1 VVERYVDGPSWPE
14 GNLEEFMAID
24 PHNPRRD
31 RELGMERPIT
41 RRDFIDG
48 VAVAIGGASLLAQNA
63 SAATAF
69 PQDRPGYDPP
79 TLIGMRG
86 SHEGSYDYAH
96 ALRDGKIFKSA
107 VAPNDTRE
115 KYDLVVVGG
124 GISGLAAAY
133 FYRART
139 NPEAKILILDNHDD
153 FGGHA
158 KRNEF
163 RPNGRLLIT
172 NGGTLS
178 IESPFDYSREARGL
192 LTELGID
199 PVALEANSEKIT
211 DRSALSGLRNGFF
224 FDKETFGTDRLVV
237 GLPGG
242 RRGAAAPGA
251 SWKEFLAKTPL
262 SEQAQADIARLQEEQ
277 VDYLP
282 GLSDDEK
289 KDRLSRIS
297 YKDFLLNVVKVHPDV
312 IPFYQTRTHGLYG
325 VGIDA
330 VGALEL
336 WPNSPG
342 FQGMNLKPGPYRR
355 LSFTALGEHIPKKP
369 YEYHF
374 PDGNAT
380 IARLLLRSLIPGA
393 MPGHTAED
401 SVLANVD
408 YGQLDRAGSPIRIRL
423 GSTCLRARHV
433 GNLPSSKEVEI
444 VYGRRQEMYSV
455 RSNSVILS
463 CWNMMIPYLCPELP
477 AKQREALKYGV
488 KVPLVYT
495 AVALRNWTAFKTLGL
510 RGVQTPGMY
519 HSTVNLEQPTDIGDY
534 RPELSPEQPILA
546 RMLRTPCKPGLSAR
560 DQQRAGHVDLLSTPF
575 STFERNIRDQFARI
589 LGAGGFDPAR
599 DIDAI
604 TVNRWPHGY
613 AYEYNYLWD
622 PEWPKGQ
629 SPCEL
634 GRQRFGRISI
644 ANSDAAAAAYT
655 DQAIDQAYR
664 AVQEQLASGA

>member
-1 VVERYVDGPSWPE
+1 
-14 GNLEEFMAID
+14 MANEPPD
-24 PHNPRRD
+24 PKRD
-31 RELGMERPIT
+31 KELGMDRPIT
-41 RRDFIDG
+41 RRDFLDG
-48 VAVAIGGASLLAQNA
+48 VAVTIGAAGLLAEQA
-63 SAATAF
+63 RAAADF

-79 TLIGMRG
+79 VLTGMRG
-86 SHEGSYDYAH
+86 SHDGSYTYAH
-96 ALRDGKIFKSA
+96 ALRDGRVFQNA
-107 VAPNDTRE
+107 AAPIDTGE
-115 KYDLVVVGG
+115 AYDLIIVGG

-139 NPEAKILILDNHDD
+139 KSSARILILDNHDD

-163 RPNGRLLIT
+163 RPAGRLFLC

-178 IESPFDYSREARGL
+178 IESPFDYSKEARGL

-199 PVALEANSEKIT
+199 PVTLEANSEKIT
-211 DRSALSGLRNGFF
+211 DRSALGGLENAVF

-242 RRGAAAPGA
+242 RRAAGANDDGDA
-251 SWKEFLAKTPL
+251 WKKFLAKTPL
-262 SEQAQADIARLQEEQ
+262 SEKAQADILRLQEDH
-277 VDYLP
+277 VDYMP

-297 YKDFLLNVVKVHPDV
+297 YKDFLLQFVKVDPSV

-336 WPNSPG
+336 WGYFPG
-342 FQGMNLKPGPYRR
+342 FQGMNLEPGPYRR
-355 LSFTALGEHIPKKP
+355 LSFTALGQHIPKQP
-369 YEYHF
+369 YDYHF

-380 IARLLLRSLIPGA
+380 IARLLVRSLIPGT

-401 SVLANVD
+401 SILANVD
-408 YGQLDRAGSPIRIRL
+408 YSRLDKSDSPVRIRL
-423 GSTCLRARHV
+423 GSTCLHARHV
-433 GNLPSSKEVEI
+433 GNPTTAQEVEI
-444 VYGRRQEMYSV
+444 VYGREQRMYSV
-455 RSNSVILS
+455 RAKSVVLA

-477 AKQREALKYGV
+477 AKQKEALHYGV

-495 AVALRNWTAFKTLGL
+495 NVALRNWVAFKKLGL
-510 RGVQTPGMY
+510 RGAQTPGMY
-519 HSTVNLEQPTDIGDY
+519 HSNMNLEQPTDIAGY
-534 RPELSPEQPILA
+534 RPEIAPEEPILL

-560 DQQRAGHVDLLSTPF
+560 DQQRAGHVDLLMTPF
-575 STFERNIRDQFARI
+575 STFERNIRDQLARV

-629 SPCEL
+629 SPCEI
-634 GRQRFGRISI
+634 GRQRFGRISV

-664 AVQEQLASGA
+664 AIEEQLAVSA

>member
-1 VVERYVDGPSWPE
+1 MNS
-14 GNLEEFMAID
+14 
-24 PHNPRRD
+24 D
-31 RELGMERPIT
+31 RELGMDRPIT
-41 RRDFIDG
+41 RRDFLDG
-48 VAVAIGGASLLAQNA
+48 AAVAIGGASLLAQNA
-63 SAATAF
+63 EAATAF

-79 TLIGMRG
+79 TLTGMRG
-86 SHEGSYDYAH
+86 SHDGSYSYAH
-96 ALRDGKIFKSA
+96 ALRDGKA
-107 VAPNDTRE
+107 VGTPVDTGE
-115 KYDLVVVGG
+115 TYDLVVVGG

-139 NPEAKILILDNHDD
+139 HASAKILIIDNHDD

-163 RPNGRLLIT
+163 RPGGHPFIT
-172 NGGTLS
+172 NGGTLG
-178 IESPFDYSREARGL
+178 IESPFDYSNQARGL
-192 LTELGID
+192 LSELGID
-199 PVALEANSEKIT
+199 PVTLEAKSEKIT
-211 DRSALSGLRNGFF
+211 DRTALRGLQNGFF
-224 FDKETFGTDRLVV
+224 FDKETFGADRLVV
-237 GLPGG
+237 GLPG
-242 RRGAAAPGA
+242 RRGAASSSAAGPA
-251 SWKEFLAKTPL
+251 WKEFLAKTPL
-262 SEQAQADIARLQEEQ
+262 SERAQADIERLQEAQ
-277 VDYLP
+277 IDYMP

-289 KDRLSRIS
+289 KDRLSRMS

-342 FQGMNLKPGPYRR
+342 FQGMNLKPGPYHR
-355 LSFTALGEHIPKKP
+355 LSFTAMGEHIPKKP

-380 IARLLLRSLIPGA
+380 IARLLVRSLIPGA

-408 YGQLDRAGSPIRIRL
+408 YSKLDKSDSPVRIRL
-423 GSTCLRARHV
+423 SSTCLLTRHV
-433 GNLPSSKEVEI
+433 GNPATAKEVEVI
-444 VYGRRQEMYSV
+444 YGREQQLYSV
-455 RSNSVILS
+455 RAKSVILG

-477 AKQREALKYGV
+477 KKQQEALHYGV

-495 AVALRNWTAFKTLGL
+495 AVALRNWTAFQKLGV

-519 HSTVNLEQPTDIGDY
+519 HSTLNLEQPTDIADY
-534 RPELSPEQPILA
+534 RPALSPEQPILV

-560 DQQRAGHVDLLSTPF
+560 DQQRAGHADLLSTPF
-575 STFERNIRDQFARI
+575 STFERNIRDQFARV
-589 LGAGGFDPAR
+589 LGGGGFDPAR

-613 AYEYNYLWD
+613 AYEYNFLWD
-622 PEWPKGQ
+622 PEWPKGG
-629 SPCEL
+629 SPCEI
-634 GRQRFGRISI
+634 GRKRFGRISI

-664 AVQEQLASGA
+664 AVHEQLT

>member
-1 VVERYVDGPSWPE
+1 MSS
-14 GNLEEFMAID
+14 
-24 PHNPRRD
+24 D
-31 RELGMERPIT
+31 RELGMDRPIT
-41 RRDFIDG
+41 RRDFLDG
-48 VAVAIGGASLLAQNA
+48 VAVAIGGASLLAEQA
-63 SAATAF
+63 RAATIF

-79 TLIGMRG
+79 TLAGMRG
-86 SHEGSYDYAH
+86 SHDGSYDFAH
-96 ALRDGKIFKSA
+96 ALRDGKP
-107 VAPNDTRE
+107 VGTPVDTGE
-115 KYDLVVVGG
+115 TYDLVIVGG

-133 FYRART
+133 FYRAR
-139 NPEAKILILDNHDD
+139 NASAKILIVDNHDD

-163 RPNGRLLIT
+163 RPGGRLFIT

-178 IESPFDYSREARGL
+178 IESPFDYSKEARGL
-192 LTELGID
+192 LSELGID
-199 PVALEANSEKIT
+199 PVTLEEKSEKIT
-211 DRSALSGLRNGFF
+211 DRTALQGLQNAFF

-237 GLPGG
+237 GMPGG
-242 RRGAAAPGA
+242 RRGGAAA
-251 SWKEFLAKTPL
+251 SLTWKEYLAKTPL
-262 SEQAQADIARLQEEQ
+262 SEQAQADIARLQEEHT
-277 VDYLP
+277 DYMA

-289 KDRLSRIS
+289 KDRLSRMS

-342 FQGMNLKPGPYRR
+342 FQGLNLKPGPYRR

-380 IARLLLRSLIPGA
+380 IARLLVRSLVPGA

-408 YGQLDRAGSPIRIRL
+408 YGRLDRSDSPVRIRL
-423 GSTCLRARHV
+423 GSTCLRARHI
-433 GNLPSSKEVEI
+433 GNPVTAKEVEV
-444 VYGRRQEMYSV
+444 VYGREKQMYSV
-455 RSNSVILS
+455 RAKSVILG

-477 AKQREALKYGV
+477 QKQQEALHYGV

-495 AVALRNWTAFKTLGL
+495 AVALRNWTAFKKLGI

-519 HSTVNLEQPTDIGDY
+519 HSTLNLEQPTDIGDY
-534 RPELSPEQPILA
+534 RPALSPDQPILV

-560 DQQRAGHVDLLSTPF
+560 DQQRAGHADLLSTPF
-575 STFERNIRDQFARI
+575 STFERNIRDQFARV

-613 AYEYNYLWD
+613 AYEYTFLWD

-629 SPCEL
+629 SPCEV
-634 GRQRFGRISI
+634 GRKRFGRISI

-664 AVQEQLASGA
+664 AVQEQLS

>member
-1 VVERYVDGPSWPE
+1 
-14 GNLEEFMAID
+14 MAGES
-24 PHNPRRD
+24 HNPQRD
-31 RELGMERPIT
+31 RELGMDRHIT

-48 VAVAIGGASLLAQNA
+48 VAVAVGAAGLLAPNA
-63 SAATAF
+63 AAATGF
-69 PQDRPGYDPP
+69 PQDQPGYDPP
-79 TLIGMRG
+79 RLTGMRG
-86 SHEGSYDYAH
+86 SHDGSYTYAH
-96 ALRDGKIFKSA
+96 ALRDGNIFKNA
-107 VAPNDTRE
+107 AQPEDTRE

-133 FYRART
+133 FYRAR
-139 NPEAKILILDNHDD
+139 AGSSARILILDNHDD

-163 RPNGRLLIT
+163 RPGGRLFIT

-178 IESPFDYSREARGL
+178 IESPFDYSNEARGL

-199 PVALEANSEKIT
+199 PVALEEKSEKIT
-211 DRSALSGLRNGFF
+211 DRWALAGLRNGVF

-242 RRGAAAPGA
+242 RRGASSAGA
-251 SWKEFLAKTPL
+251 SSAGGTWKEFLAETPL
-262 SEQAQADIARLQEEQ
+262 SEPAQADIRRLQEDRI
-277 VDYLP
+277 DYMP
-282 GLSDDEK
+282 GLSDEEK
-289 KDRLSRIS
+289 KDRLSRMS

-336 WPNSPG
+336 WPYSPG
-342 FQGMNLKPGPYRR
+342 FQGLNLKPGPYAR

-374 PDGNAT
+374 PDGNAS
-380 IARLLLRSLIPGA
+380 IARLLVRALIPGS
-393 MPGHTAED
+393 MSGHSAED

-408 YGQLDRAGSPIRIRL
+408 YSKLDRADAPIRIRL

-433 GNLPSSKEVEI
+433 GNPASAKEVEI
-444 VYGRRQEMYSV
+444 VYGREKQMYSV
-455 RSNSVILS
+455 RADKVILA

-495 AVALRNWTAFKTLGL
+495 AVALRNWTAFKKLGV
-510 RGVQTPGMY
+510 RGIQTPGMY
-519 HSTVNLEQPTDIGDY
+519 HSTLNLEQPTDIGDY
-534 RPELSPEQPILA
+534 RPALAPDQPILA

-560 DQQRAGHVDLLSTPF
+560 DQQRAGHVDLLMTPF
-575 STFERNIRDQFARI
+575 AIFERNIRDQFARV
-589 LGAGGFDPAR
+589 LGEGGFDPAR
-599 DIDAI
+599 DIEAI

-629 SPCEL
+629 SPCEI
-634 GRQRFGRISI
+634 GRQRFGHISI

-664 AVQEQLASGA
+664 AVQEQLASSA

>member
-1 VVERYVDGPSWPE
+1 M
-14 GNLEEFMAID
+14 N
-24 PHNPRRD
+24 RD
-31 RELGMERPIT
+31 RDLGMDRPIS
-41 RRDFIDG
+41 RRDFLDG
-48 VAVAIGGASLLAQNA
+48 VAVGIGALGLVTGRAE
-63 SAATAF
+63 AATAF
-69 PQDRPGYDPP
+69 PQDRPGYNPP
-79 TLIGMRG
+79 TLTGMRG
-86 SHEGSYDYAH
+86 SHDGSYDYAH
-96 ALRDGKIFKSA
+96 ALRDGNAFQNA
-107 VAPNDTRE
+107 GTPVDTQE
-115 KYDLVVVGG
+115 IYDLVIVGG

-133 FYRART
+133 FYRAR
-139 NPEAKILILDNHDD
+139 NASAKILILDNHDD

-163 RPNGRLLIT
+163 RPGGRLLIT

-178 IESPFDYSREARGL
+178 IESPFDYSKEARGL
-192 LTELGID
+192 LSELGID
-199 PVALEANSEKIT
+199 PVKLEENSEKIT
-211 DRSALSGLRNGFF
+211 DRTVFQGLQNAVF
-224 FDKETFGTDRLVV
+224 FDKETFGADRLVV
-237 GLPGG
+237 GVPGG
-242 RRGAAAPGA
+242 RRGTGAPAGPT
-251 SWKEFLAKTPL
+251 WKEFLAKTPL
-262 SEQAQADIARLQEEQ
+262 SEQAQADIARLQEEH
-277 VDYLP
+277 VDYMP

-289 KDRLSRIS
+289 KDRLSRMS
-297 YKDFLLNVVKVHPDV
+297 YKDFLLNVVKVHADV

-355 LSFTALGEHIPKKP
+355 LSFTALGDHIEKQP

-380 IARLLLRSLIPGA
+380 IARLLMRSLIKDA

-401 SVLANVD
+401 SVLANSD
-408 YGQLDRAGSPIRIRL
+408 YSRLDRSDSQVRIRL

-433 GNLPSSKEVEI
+433 GDPAAAKEVEV
-444 VYGRRQEMYSV
+444 VYGREKQMYSV
-455 RSNSVILS
+455 RAKSVILG

-477 AKQREALKYGV
+477 AKQQEALHYGV

-495 AVALRNWTAFKTLGL
+495 AVALRNWSAFKKLGM
-510 RGVQTPGMY
+510 RGAQTPGMY
-519 HSTVNLEQPTDIGDY
+519 HTTMNLELPTNIGEY
-534 RPELSPEQPILA
+534 RPEISPDQSILV

-560 DQQRAGHVDLLSTPF
+560 DQQRVGHADLLSTPF
-575 STFERNIRDQFARI
+575 STFERNIRDQFARV
-589 LGAGGFDPAR
+589 LGPGGFDPAR

-613 AYEYNYLWD
+613 AYEYNFLWD
-622 PEWPKGQ
+622 PEWPKGE
-629 SPCEL
+629 SPCEI
-634 GRQRFGRISI
+634 GRKRFGRISI

-664 AVQEQLASGA
+664 AVQEQLAHDA

>member
-1 VVERYVDGPSWPE
+1 MNS
-14 GNLEEFMAID
+14 
-24 PHNPRRD
+24 D
-31 RELGMERPIT
+31 RELGMDAPIT
-41 RRDFIDG
+41 RRDFLDG
-48 VAVAIGGASLLAQNA
+48 VAMAVGGASLLAGNA
-63 SAATAF
+63 SAATTF
-69 PQDRPGYDPP
+69 PQDRSGYDPP
-79 TLIGMRG
+79 TLTGMRG
-86 SHEGSYDYAH
+86 SHDGSYDYAH
-96 ALRDGKIFKSA
+96 TLRDGNFWKSA
-107 VAPNDTRE
+107 GTAVDTGE
-115 KYDLVVVGG
+115 TYDLVVVGG

-133 FYRART
+133 FYRAKT
-139 NPEAKILILDNHDD
+139 NPGAKILIIDNHDD

-163 RPNGRLLIT
+163 RPGGRLLIT

-178 IESPFDYSREARGL
+178 IESPFDYSKQARGL
-192 LTELGID
+192 LSELGIE
-199 PVALEANSEKIT
+199 PETLEAKSEKIT
-211 DRSALSGLRNGFF
+211 DRSAFQGLQGAFF

-237 GLPGG
+237 GMPGG
-242 RRGAAAPGA
+242 RRGASAPAGPT
-251 SWKEFLAKTPL
+251 WKEFLAKTPL
-262 SEQAQADIARLQEEQ
+262 SDQAKADIARLQEEH

-282 GLSDDEK
+282 GLSDEEK
-289 KDRLSRIS
+289 KDKLSRIS
-297 YKDFLLNVVKVHPDV
+297 YKDFLLNFVKVHPDV

-355 LSFTALGEHIPKKP
+355 LSFTAMGEHIPKQP

-380 IARLLLRSLIPGA
+380 IARLLVRSLIPAA

-408 YGQLDRAGSPIRIRL
+408 YSRLDRSDSPIRIRL
-423 GSTCLRARHV
+423 GSTCVRARHL
-433 GNLPSSKEVEI
+433 GDATKAKEVEV
-444 VYGRRQEMYSV
+444 VYGREKQLYTV
-455 RSNSVILS
+455 RAKSAILG
-463 CWNMMIPYLCPELP
+463 CWNMMIPYLCPDLP
-477 AKQREALKYGV
+477 PKQKEALHYGV

-495 AVALRNWTAFKTLGL
+495 AVALRNWTAFKKLGM

-519 HSTVNLEQPTDIGDY
+519 HSTLNLEQPTDIADY
-534 RPELSPEQPILA
+534 RPAMSPDQPIVV

-560 DQQRAGHVDLLSTPF
+560 DQQRVGHADLLATPF
-575 STFERNIRDQFARI
+575 STFERNIRDQFARV
-589 LGAGGFDPAR
+589 LGSGGFDPAR

-613 AYEYNYLWD
+613 AYEYNFLWD
-622 PEWPKGQ
+622 PEWPKGE
-629 SPCEL
+629 SPCEI
-634 GRQRFGRISI
+634 GRKRFGRISI

-664 AVQEQLASGA
+664 AVQEQLS

>member
-1 VVERYVDGPSWPE
+1 
-14 GNLEEFMAID
+14 M
-24 PHNPRRD
+24 D
-31 RELGMERPIT
+31 RAIT
-41 RRDFIDG
+41 RRDFLDG
-48 VAVAIGGASLLAQNA
+48 VAVAVGGASLLTEKAG
-63 SAATAF
+63 AATVFA
-69 PQDRPGYDPP
+69 QDRPGYDPP
-79 TLIGMRG
+79 TLAGMRG
-86 SHEGSYDYAH
+86 SHDGSYDFAH
-96 ALRDGKIFKSA
+96 ALRDGKS
-107 VAPNDTRE
+107 VGTPVETGE
-115 KYDLVVVGG
+115 TYDLVVVGG

-139 NPEAKILILDNHDD
+139 NPSAKILILDNHDD

-163 RPNGRLLIT
+163 RPGGRLFIT
-172 NGGTLS
+172 NGGTLG
-178 IESPFDYSREARGL
+178 IESPFDYSNEARGL
-192 LTELGID
+192 LSTLGID
-199 PVALEANSEKIT
+199 PVTLEANSEKIT
-211 DRSALSGLRNGFF
+211 DRTALQGLQNAFF
-224 FDKETFGTDRLVV
+224 FDRETFGADRLVV
-237 GLPGG
+237 GMPGA
-242 RRGAAAPGA
+242 RRGAASPGA
-251 SWKEFLAKTPL
+251 GATWKEFLAKTPL
-262 SEQAQADIARLQEEQ
+262 SEQAQADIARLQQEHI
-277 VDYLP
+277 DYMP

-289 KDRLSRIS
+289 KDRLSRMS

-342 FQGMNLKPGPYRR
+342 FEGLNLKPGPYRR

-380 IARLLLRSLIPGA
+380 IARLLVRSLVPGA
-393 MPGHTAED
+393 MPGHSAED

-408 YGQLDRAGSPIRIRL
+408 YSRLDKSDSPVRIRL
-423 GSTCLRARHV
+423 SSTCLRARHV
-433 GNLPSSKEVEI
+433 GDPATAKEVEI
-444 VYGRRQEMYSV
+444 VYGREKQLYAVRAKSV
-455 RSNSVILS
+455 VLG

-477 AKQREALKYGV
+477 HKQKEALRYGV

-495 AVALRNWTAFKTLGL
+495 AVALRNWSAFKKLGI

-519 HSTVNLEQPTDIGDY
+519 HTTLNLEQPTDIGNY
-534 RPELSPEQPILA
+534 RPALSPEQPILV

-560 DQQRAGHVDLLSTPF
+560 EQQRAGHVDLLSTPF
-575 STFERNIRDQFARI
+575 STFERNIRDQFARV

-613 AYEYNYLWD
+613 AYEYTFLWD
-622 PEWPKGQ
+622 PEWPKGE
-629 SPCEL
+629 SPCEI
-634 GRQRFGRISI
+634 GRKRFGRISI

-664 AVQEQLASGA
+664 AVQEQLS

>member
-1 VVERYVDGPSWPE
+1 MKL
-14 GNLEEFMAID
+14 N
-24 PHNPRRD
+24 RD
-31 RELGMERPIT
+31 RELGMHRPIT
-41 RRDFIDG
+41 RRDFLDG
-48 VAVAIGGASLLAQNA
+48 MAIAVGGAALAGH
-63 SAATAF
+63 AAGATTF
-69 PQDRPGYDPP
+69 PQDRPGYNPP
-79 TLIGMRG
+79 TLTGMRG
-86 SHEGSYDYAH
+86 SHDGSYDYAH
-96 ALRDGKIFKSA
+96 PLRDPNFWKSA
-107 VAPNDTRE
+107 GTAVDTGE
-115 KYDLVVVGG
+115 TYDLVVVGG

-133 FYRART
+133 FYRAK
-139 NPEAKILILDNHDD
+139 NPVAKILIIDNHDD

-163 RPNGRLLIT
+163 RPGGRLLIT

-178 IESPFDYSREARGL
+178 IESPFDYSKEARGL
-192 LTELGID
+192 LSNLGID
-199 PVALEANSEKIT
+199 PVTLESKSEKIT
-211 DRSALSGLRNGFF
+211 DRTALQGLQGAFF

-237 GLPGG
+237 GMPGG
-242 RRGAAAPGA
+242 RRGAATAGP
-251 SWKEFLAKTPL
+251 SWKDFLAKTPL
-262 SEQAQADIARLQEEQ
+262 PEQAQADIARLQEEH
-277 VDYLP
+277 VDYMP

-289 KDRLSRIS
+289 KDRLSRMS
-297 YKDFLLNVVKVHPDV
+297 YKDFLLKVVKVHPDV

-355 LSFTALGEHIPKKP
+355 LSFTALGEHIPKQP

-380 IARLLLRSLIPGA
+380 IARLLVRALIPAA

-408 YGQLDRAGSPIRIRL
+408 YGRLDKSDSQIRIRL
-423 GSTCLRARHV
+423 GSTCLRARHI
-433 GNLPSSKEVEI
+433 GNPATAKEVEI
-444 VYGRRQEMYSV
+444 VYGREKQLYSV
-455 RSNSVILS
+455 RAKSVVLG

-477 AKQREALKYGV
+477 SSQKEALHYGV

-495 AVALRNWTAFKTLGL
+495 AVALRNWTAFKKLGM
-510 RGVQTPGMY
+510 RGAQTPGMY
-519 HSTVNLEQPTDIGDY
+519 HTTLNLEQPTDIADY
-534 RPELSPEQPILA
+534 RPDISPEQPIIA

-560 DQQRAGHVDLLSTPF
+560 DQQRAGHADLLSTPF
-575 STFERNIRDQFARI
+575 STFERNIRDQFARV

-599 DIDAI
+599 DIEAI

-613 AYEYNYLWD
+613 AYEYNFLWD
-622 PEWPKGQ
+622 PEWPKGE
-629 SPCEL
+629 SPCEI
-634 GRQRFGRISI
+634 GRKRFGRISI

-664 AVQEQLASGA
+664 AVQEQLS

>member
-1 VVERYVDGPSWPE
+1 
-14 GNLEEFMAID
+14 M
-24 PHNPRRD
+24 
-31 RELGMERPIT
+31 
-41 RRDFIDG
+41 DG
-48 VAVAIGGASLLAQNA
+48 VAVAMGAASLLPRSAE
-63 SAATAF
+63 AATVF

-79 TLIGMRG
+79 KLTGMRG

-96 ALRDGKIFKSA
+96 ALRDGHVFQNA
-107 VAPNDTRE
+107 GTPEDTRE
-115 KYDLVVVGG
+115 TYDLVIVGG

-133 FYRART
+133 FYRAHGK
-139 NPEAKILILDNHDD
+139 PGAKILILDNHDD

-163 RPNGRLLIT
+163 RPGGRLFIA
-172 NGGTLS
+172 NGGTAG
-178 IESPFDYSREARGL
+178 IESPFDYSKEARGL

-199 PVALEANSEKIT
+199 PVTLEANSEKIT
-211 DRSALSGLRNGFF
+211 DRSALAGLRGGFF
-224 FDKETFGTDRLVV
+224 FDKETFGADRLVT
-237 GLPGG
+237 GMPGG
-242 RRGAAAPGA
+242 RRAAAGA
-251 SWKEFLAKTPL
+251 GSPWKEFLAKTPL
-262 SEQAQADIARLQEEQ
+262 SEQAQADIVRLQEDK
-277 VDYLP
+277 VDYLA
-282 GLSDDEK
+282 GLSDEEK
-289 KDRLSRIS
+289 KDRLSRMS
-297 YKDFLLNVVKVHPDV
+297 YKDFLLNVVKVHPEV

-336 WPNSPG
+336 WPRSPG

-355 LSFTALGEHIPKKP
+355 LSFTALGEHIEKQP

-380 IARLLLRSLIPGA
+380 IARLLVRALIPSA

-401 SVLANVD
+401 SIAANVD
-408 YGQLDRAGSPIRIRL
+408 YRQLDRADSAVRLRL
-423 GSTCLRARHV
+423 GSTCVRARHL
-433 GNLPSSKEVEI
+433 GDAAEAKGVEI
-444 VYGRRQEMYSV
+444 VYGRDKKLYSV
-455 RSNSVILS
+455 RAGSVILA

-477 AKQREALKYGV
+477 AAQRDALKYGV

-495 AVALRNWTAFKTLGL
+495 VVALRNWTAFQKLGVH
-510 RGVQTPGMY
+510 GVQTPGLY
-519 HSTVNLEQPTDIGDY
+519 HSTLNLEQPTDIGEY
-534 RPELSPEQPILA
+534 RPALAPEEPILA

-560 DQQRAGHVDLLSTPF
+560 DQQRVGHVDLLTTSF
-575 STFERNIRDQFARI
+575 STFERNIRDQFARV

-622 PEWPKGQ
+622 PEWPKGE
-629 SPCEL
+629 SPCEI
-634 GRQRFGRISI
+634 GRRRFGRISI

-664 AVQEQLASGA
+664 AVEEQLGLG